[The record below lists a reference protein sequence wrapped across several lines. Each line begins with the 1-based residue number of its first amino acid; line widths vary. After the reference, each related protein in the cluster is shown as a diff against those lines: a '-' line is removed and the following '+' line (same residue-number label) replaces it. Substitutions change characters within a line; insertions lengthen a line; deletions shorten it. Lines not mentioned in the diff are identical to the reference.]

1 MVGLPLSLAEKGC
14 GVGYREKRGPSLP
27 QGRKRDHSFAKSEE
41 EGAHTPLPF
50 SVKESRL
57 SFSEREGGMPIT
69 LSQKE
74 RHHSFSE
81 REREGQPNL
90 LSERGD
96 GEEGAPHFYKEG
108 KESPRP
114 FPEIEPSLL
123 L

>member
-1 MVGLPLSLAEKGC
+1 MD
-14 GVGYREKRGPSLP
+14 YREKMGSSLLH
-27 QGRKRDHSFAKSEE
+27 GMKRDHSFSESEE
-41 EGAHTPLPF
+41 EGAPPLSP
-50 SVKESRL
+50 SLKESRH

-96 GEEGAPHFYKEG
+96 GEEGPLTSIREEG
-108 KESPRP
+108 
-114 FPEIEPSLL
+114 
-123 L
+123 